1 MNKVLAFVCL
11 ICLIQPAYAVL
22 PTDASIIQV
31 HDMQMI
37 NQQRFRME
45 VLNDYNDVETEK
57 ARFEK
62 KNAPREPLINKLF
75 KKKKFVEVA
84 YACSVA
90 APAVNSR
97 QGFIN
102 VEFFCNWDFR
112 KNQNTESIINISN
125 RIFKC
130 KFPVRNFI

>member
-1 MNKVLAFVCL
+1 MKKLLTFLSIVCF
-11 ICLIQPAYAVL
+11 IKPVYAAL

-62 KNAPREPLINKLF
+62 KNAPHEPLITKLF
-75 KKKKFVEVA
+75 NKKKFVEEDGQIKIE
-84 YACSVA
+84 SDDNSD
-90 APAVNSR
+90 VN
-97 QGFIN
+97 
-102 VEFFCNWDFR
+102 
-112 KNQNTESIINISN
+112 KTED
-125 RIFKC
+125 
-130 KFPVRNFI
+130 

>member
-1 MNKVLAFVCL
+1 MKKVLTLVCL
-11 ICLIQPAYAVL
+11 ISFIRPVYAAL

-62 KNAPREPLINKLF
+62 KNAPREPLINKF
-75 KKKKFVEVA
+75 FNKKKFVEE
-84 YACSVA
+84 
-90 APAVNSR
+90 NG
-97 QGFIN
+97 QI
-102 VEFFCNWDFR
+102 
-112 KNQNTESIINISN
+112 KIESDD
-125 RIFKC
+125 RAE
-130 KFPVRNFI
+130 

>member
-1 MNKVLAFVCL
+1 MKKIFTLLCLLCFVK
-11 ICLIQPAYAVL
+11 PVYAVL

-62 KNAPREPLINKLF
+62 KNAPREPLINRLF
-75 KKKKFVEVA
+75 NKKKFVEEDGQIKIE
-84 YACSVA
+84 SD
-90 APAVNSR
+90 N
-97 QGFIN
+97 
-102 VEFFCNWDFR
+102 
-112 KNQNTESIINISN
+112 NTEE
-125 RIFKC
+125 
-130 KFPVRNFI
+130 

>member
-75 KKKKFVEVA
+75 KKKKFVEEDGQIKIE
-84 YACSVA
+84 SDDE
-90 APAVNSR
+90 AP
-97 QGFIN
+97 IN
-102 VEFFCNWDFR
+102 
-112 KNQNTESIINISN
+112 
-125 RIFKC
+125 
-130 KFPVRNFI
+130 